1 MVAVCPNNHELHIF
15 GKCNTPKWERL
26 HVFKQHDLVI
36 SGVDWNAKTNKIV
49 TCSHDRNA
57 FVWDYQSKDNT
68 WKPTLV
74 ILRIERAALDVKWS
88 HDGLRFAATSGA
100 KCVAVCTYENQNDW
114 WVSKIIKKKFKS
126 TVLCCA
132 FHPSNGQLLATGSS
146 DFKCRVFST
155 FASEVD
161 TSVDPGPLG
170 TPLEFGEAYCE
181 MTSNGW
187 VNAVAWTPSGNTL
200 VYAGH
205 NSSINF
211 ATFAGGTPSVQSIRL
226 SGLPYCGL
234 LALSE
239 KSVMAVGHEY
249 NPSIFTNTGSSWS
262 LFGNLEKKGEAVKA
276 EASGGVAAARAL
288 FQNKAS
294 RGQEADVGDAIWTQ
308 HENTVTCIT
317 TCSPVGSSTVSKV
330 STSALDGRIVVWDIP
345 KISSTTNVAMTLSSL
360 GL

>member
-1 MVAVCPNNHELHIF
+1 MWC
-15 GKCNTPKWERL
+15 
-26 HVFKQHDLVI
+26 
-36 SGVDWNAKTNKIV
+36 
-49 TCSHDRNA
+49 RNA

-88 HDGLRFAATSGA
+88 DDGLRFAATSGA
-100 KCVAVCTYENQNDW
+100 KCVAVCTYEDQNDW

-132 FHPSNGQLLATGSS
+132 FHPTNGQLLAVGSS
-146 DFKCRVFST
+146 DFKCRIFST

-161 TSVDPGPLG
+161 TAVNAGPFG
-170 TPLEFGEAYCE
+170 SPLEFGEAYSE

-187 VNAVAWTPSGNTL
+187 INAVAWTPSGNTL
-200 VYAGH
+200 VYGGH
-205 NSSINF
+205 DSSIHF
-211 ATFAGGTPSVQSIRL
+211 ATFVGGTPNVQSIRL

-234 LALSE
+234 LALSD
-239 KSVMAVGHEY
+239 KAIMAVGHEY
-249 NPSIFTNTGSSWS
+249 NPSIFTNNGSSWS
-262 LFGNLEKKGEAVKA
+262 LFGNLEKKGEAAKT

-294 RGQEADVGDAIWTQ
+294 RGQEADTSDAIWTQ

-317 TCSPVGSSTVSKV
+317 NCSPVGSTTISKV

-345 KISSTTNVAMTLSSL
+345 KISSTTNVAMTMSSL